1 MELQTIITEKQGA
14 VARIWLNRPESRN
27 ALNITMAEEIVTAL
41 RRFHTDPEIRII
53 LLQGR
58 GPSFCAGADLNWME
72 HAYRMTDAENQ
83 AESTLLAGCYRDLYE
98 SPRITVAGVHGAA
111 FGGAIGFVAACDLAI
126 ASENCIFAFSEVN
139 LGLIPAVISPYVL
152 NKADKGKIME
162 YMLTGMKFSGK
173 EAVSLGLVNRCV
185 PDTDLDRSIGDLLAG
200 LLNVAP
206 GAQSAIKRLFRSLTG
221 FAPDHAK
228 LHHTA
233 SMLAE
238 TRVSEEAS
246 EGIRAFLEKRLP
258 GWVNP

>member
-1 MELQTIITEKQGA
+1 MILQTIITEKQGA

-27 ALNITMAEEIVTAL
+27 ALNLTMAEEIVTAL
-41 RRFHTDPEIRII
+41 QRFHTDPEIRII

-58 GPSFCAGADLNWME
+58 GPSFCAGADLNWMK
-72 HAYRMTDAENQ
+72 RTNGRTDAETL
-83 AESTLLAGCYRDLYE
+83 AESTLLASCYRELYE

-111 FGGAIGFVAACDLAI
+111 FGGAIGFVSACDLAI
-126 ASENCIFAFSEVN
+126 ATENCIFAFSEVN

-162 YMLTGMKFSGK
+162 YMLTGMKFNGK
-173 EAVSLGLVNRCV
+173 EAVSLGLVNRYV
-185 PDTDLDRSIGDLLAG
+185 PDTDLDRSIEDLLTG

-206 GAQSAIKRLFRSLTG
+206 GAQSRIKQLIRSLSG
-221 FAPDHAK
+221 FSPDHAMV
-228 LHHTA
+228 HHTA

-246 EGIRAFLEKRLP
+246 EGIRAFLEKRQP
-258 GWVNP
+258 GWLNP